1 MGASIAAAHRTGGI
15 VTIPSSGTRDVHL
28 FGAGPK
34 RILSLDGGGVRGAAT
49 IAFLEKLEAEIS
61 EIEGRPTRLAEWFDL
76 IGGTSTG
83 AIIAAALALG
93 YRASELNVFYSEL
106 APRIFKRSY
115 LRVFGWQAKFDSR
128 RLMQELAAVI
138 GKRTLDSDEI
148 LTGLCVVLKRMDTG
162 SAWIV
167 MNNPRSVFW
176 ETPSDHAFVGNRHL
190 PLANLVRASTAAPS
204 FFDPE
209 LIEIVAGQPA
219 GLFIDGGLTPHNN
232 PALVLLMVA
241 LLPAY
246 GLNWKIGVENLT
258 VVSVGTGS
266 FRATLNPLEAV
277 RLSAIG
283 LAVRSLAAMISESQQ
298 LVLTLMTYL
307 GQSPVPWTINSEIGD
322 LGQVVA
328 QTGNLF
334 RFLRYDLRLE
344 EKWLKESLGETVP
357 TEVVKRL
364 RQMDNAK
371 NMPML
376 YELGRKAAALQIKR
390 EDLIR
395 PAGSSPGL

>member
-1 MGASIAAAHRTGGI
+1 MTNILSPG
-15 VTIPSSGTRDVHL
+15 RDARL
-28 FGAGPK
+28 FGPGPK

-49 IAFLEKLEAEIS
+49 IAFLERLEDEIS
-61 EIEGRPTRLAEWFDL
+61 EIEGRPTLLAEWFDL

-83 AIIAAALALG
+83 AIIATALSLG
-93 YRASELNVFYSEL
+93 YRASEVNTFYKQL

-115 LRVFGWQAKFDSR
+115 FRLLGWQAKFDSKN
-128 RLMQELAAVI
+128 LMSELTSVI
-138 GKRTLDSDEI
+138 GDRKLDSEDV
-148 LTGLCVVLKRMDTG
+148 LTGLCVLLKRMDTG

-167 MNNPRSVFW
+167 MNNPRSAFW
-176 ETPSDHAFVGNRHL
+176 ETPADNAFVGNRHL
-190 PLANLVRASTAAPS
+190 PIANLVRASTAAPS

-209 LIEIVAGQPA
+209 LMEISSGQPP

-246 GLNWKIGVENLT
+246 GLNWKLGAEDLMI
-258 VVSVGTGS
+258 VSVGTGS
-266 FRATLNPLEAV
+266 FRTMMNPLEAM

-283 LAVRSLAAMISESQQ
+283 LALRSLTAMISESQN

-307 GQSPVPWTINSEIGD
+307 GQSPVPWPINSEIGD

-344 EKWLKESLGETVP
+344 QKWLKDSLGETLPADAV
-357 TEVVKRL
+357 TRL
-364 RQMDNAK
+364 RSMDNPDGMA
-371 NMPML
+371 ML
-376 YELGRKAAALQIKR
+376 YELGRKAAAQQIKR
-390 EDLIR
+390 EDLVAIAR
-395 PAGSSPGL
+395 PVATS

>member
-1 MGASIAAAHRTGGI
+1 MTPTPGAS
-15 VTIPSSGTRDVHL
+15 RDVHL
-28 FGAGPK
+28 FGPGPK

-83 AIIAAALALG
+83 AIIAAALSLG
-93 YRASELNVFYSEL
+93 YRASELNDFYRQL
-106 APRIFKRSY
+106 APKIFKRSY
-115 LRVFGWQAKFDSR
+115 LRLLGWQAKFDSR
-128 RLMQELAAVI
+128 RLMEELSAVI
-138 GKRTLDSDEI
+138 GKRTLDSEDV

-167 MNNPRSVFW
+167 ANNPRSAFW
-176 ETPSDHAFVGNRHL
+176 ETPADSAFLGNRHL
-190 PLANLVRASTAAPS
+190 PIANLVRASTAAPS

-209 LIEIVAGQPA
+209 LIEIAAGQPA

-232 PALVLLMVA
+232 PALVMLMVA

-246 GLNWKIGVENLT
+246 GLNWKLGVENLT
-258 VVSVGTGS
+258 IVSVGTGS
-266 FRATLNPLEAV
+266 FRTTMNPLEAV

-283 LAVRSLAAMISESQQ
+283 LAIRSLAAMISESQQ

-307 GQSPVPWTINSEIGD
+307 GQSPVPWPINSEIGD

-344 EKWLKESLGETVP
+344 EKWLKDSLGETIAP
-357 TEVVKRL
+357 DVVKRL
-364 RQMDNAK
+364 RQMDNPEG
-371 NMPML
+371 MPML
-376 YELGRKAAALQIKR
+376 YELGRKAAALQIRR
-390 EDLIR
+390 EDLIA
-395 PAGSSPGL
+395 PSA

>member
-1 MGASIAAAHRTGGI
+1 MTATSAGK
-15 VTIPSSGTRDVHL
+15 RDRHL
-28 FGAGPK
+28 FGPGPK
-34 RILSLDGGGVRGAAT
+34 RILSLDGGGVRGAAS

-61 EIEGRPTRLAEWFDL
+61 EIEGRPTLLCEWFDL

-83 AIIAAALALG
+83 AIIAAALSLG
-93 YRASELNVFYSEL
+93 YRASELNDFYRQL

-115 LRVFGWQAKFDSR
+115 FRLFGWQAKFDSR
-128 RLMQELAAVI
+128 QLMKELTSVI
-138 GKRTLDSDEI
+138 GKRTLDSEDV
-148 LTGLCVVLKRMDTG
+148 LTGLCIVLKRMDTG

-167 MNNPRSVFW
+167 ANNPRSEFW
-176 ETPSDHAFVGNRHL
+176 ETPSDNAFVGNRHL
-190 PLANLVRASTAAPS
+190 PIANLVRASTAAPS

-209 LIEIVAGQPA
+209 LIEIAAGQAP

-246 GLNWKIGVENLT
+246 GLNWKLGVDDLT
-258 VVSVGTGS
+258 IVSVGTGS
-266 FRATLNPLEAV
+266 FRTTLNSLEAM

-283 LAVRSLAAMISESQQ
+283 LAVRSLSAMISESQQ

-307 GQSPVPWTINSEIGD
+307 GQSPVPWPINSEIGD

-344 EKWLKESLGETVP
+344 EKWLKDSLGESIPAKVIDG
-357 TEVVKRL
+357 L
-364 RQMDNAK
+364 RQMDNPAS
-371 NMPML
+371 MPML

-390 EDLIR
+390 EDLSAVAA
-395 PAGSSPGL
+395 PSTVS

>member
-1 MGASIAAAHRTGGI
+1 MTAPLSRN
-15 VTIPSSGTRDVHL
+15 RDAHL
-28 FGAGPK
+28 FGPGPK

-49 IAFLEKLEAEIS
+49 IAFLERLENEIS
-61 EIEGRPTRLAEWFDL
+61 EIEGRPTLLAEWFDL

-83 AIIAAALALG
+83 AIIAAALSLG
-93 YRASELNVFYSEL
+93 YRAAELNDFYRQL

-115 LRVFGWQAKFDSR
+115 FRLLGWQAKFDSKN
-128 RLMQELAAVI
+128 LMKELSSVI
-138 GKRTLDSDEI
+138 GSRKLDSEDVM
-148 LTGLCVVLKRMDTG
+148 TGLCVLLKRMDTG

-167 MNNPRSVFW
+167 MNNPRSAFW
-176 ETPSDHAFVGNRHL
+176 ETPSDNAFVGNRHL
-190 PLANLVRASTAAPS
+190 PIANLVRASTAAPS

-209 LIEIVAGQPA
+209 LIEISAGQPP

-246 GLNWKIGVENLT
+246 GLNWKLGVDDLT
-258 VVSVGTGS
+258 IVSVGTGS
-266 FRATLNPLEAV
+266 FRTTMNSLEAV
-277 RLSAIG
+277 KLSAIG
-283 LAVRSLAAMISESQQ
+283 LAVRSLSAMISESQQ

-307 GQSPVPWTINSEIGD
+307 GQSPVPWPINSEIGD

-344 EKWLKESLGETVP
+344 EKWLKDTLGETLP
-357 TEVVKRL
+357 TDVVNRL
-364 RQMDNAK
+364 RQMDNPDG
-371 NMPML
+371 MPML
-376 YELGRKAAALQIKR
+376 YELGRKAAAQQIKR
-390 EDLIR
+390 KDLV
-395 PAGSSPGL
+395 PAAKHSTTTYTGLQS